1 MQTIAP
7 EARAPR
13 RTRSRT
19 PARVRVSAFGVF
31 AAATGVAVV
40 HALDDA
46 FLHRQPGLGLG
57 QHALA
62 ALIAVA
68 GAAAAV
74 FAFSRVRPAVRA
86 LLAFAIG
93 GLAAVNGAMHVQHV
107 NVDGFAHSD
116 VTGVL
121 AFAAGLVLAGLAV
134 AILWRHRRAGTWRVW
149 LQRPLAAIA
158 LLLGV
163 FLVLGP
169 TALGII
175 EVHKWREPIGEPPG
189 SGYRD
194 VAFRSG
200 DGLRLSGW
208 YRPTSNGAT
217 VLLVHGG
224 NGDRQ
229 GPARHARMLVRHGYG
244 VLLYDSRGRGH
255 SEGSP
260 NGYGWD
266 WREDVAGAMAF
277 LKAQPEVDPE
287 RIGALGLS
295 TGADV
300 LVEVAPDRPDI
311 GAIVADGTAA
321 ETYEDWHRLRGDE
334 AGMVPGWIMFKAMEV
349 LSGDPPSPALEDRV
363 REARQPLL
371 MVSAGTAE
379 EYEFSALYDRAGGP
393 NVEHWNLPD
402 VSHTAALR
410 QAPQPYEE
418 RVTAFLDRELR

>member
-1 MQTIAP
+1 MTATLQRP
-7 EARAPR
+7 ARR
-13 RTRSRT
+13 RTRT
-19 PARVRVSAFGVF
+19 AITEYGVF
-31 AAATGVAVV
+31 AAATGVATV

-46 FLHRQPGLGLG
+46 FLHRQPGVGLG

-62 ALIAVA
+62 AAIALV
-68 GAAAAV
+68 AAALGV
-74 FAFSRVRPAVRA
+74 WAFPRLRPALRA
-86 LLAFAIG
+86 LLAFAFG

-134 AILWRHRRAGTWRVW
+134 AILWRARRPGSWRVW
-149 LQRPLAAIA
+149 LQRAGAAFA
-158 LLLGV
+158 LLIGV
-163 FLVLGP
+163 FFVLGP

-175 EVHKWREPIGEPPG
+175 EVHKWREPIGAAPG
-189 SGYRD
+189 PGYRD

-200 DGLRLSGW
+200 DGLRLTGW
-208 YRPTSNGAT
+208 YRPTTNGAT

-260 NGYGWD
+260 NGYGWE
-266 WREDVAGAMAF
+266 WREDVAGALAF
-277 LKAQPEVDPE
+277 LKAQPEVDPD
-287 RIGALGLS
+287 RIGGLGLS

-300 LVEVAPDRPDI
+300 LVETAPDRSDLR
-311 GAIVADGTAA
+311 AIVADGTAA
-321 ETYEDWHRLRGDE
+321 LSYEDWHRLRGDE
-334 AGMVPGWIMFKAMEV
+334 AGMVPGFVMFKTMEV
-349 LSGDPPSPALEDRV
+349 LSGDPPSPALEDRI

-371 MVSAGTAE
+371 LVSAGRAE

-393 NVEHWNLPD
+393 NVEHWNLPRAT
-402 VSHTAALR
+402 HTAAIR
-410 QAPQPYEE
+410 QEADAYEA
-418 RVTAFLDRELR
+418 RVAAFFDRELR